1 MENYI
6 YQPEIEDEEVIEKF
20 EPVAS
25 TSLEDLD
32 LIDNNPPY
40 SSGINPRLI
49 EMSKEE
55 NLKNLEELEKNKI
68 GNLTINNFFKKVAD
82 SLLGIFNDLIN
93 YNTGNSSII
102 EILTKDFR
110 LMSIG
115 IVLILLSLFLSLLQN
130 II

>member
-6 YQPEIEDEEVIEKF
+6 YQPEIEDEEVVENF
-20 EPVAS
+20 EPIAS

-32 LIDNNPPY
+32 LIDKNPPY
-40 SSGINPRLI
+40 SSGVNPRLI
-49 EMSKEE
+49 EMSKDE

-68 GNLTINNFFKKVAD
+68 GNLTINNFFKKIAD
-82 SLLGIFNDLIN
+82 GILGIFNDLIN
-93 YNTGNSSII
+93 YNTGNLSII
-102 EILTKDFR
+102 EIITKDFR

-115 IVLILLSLFLSLLQN
+115 IVLILISLFLSLLQN